1 MTDKTTIA
9 RPYARAAF
17 AAAQAHGVLPA
28 WSGALHTAAT
38 IVADP
43 QSENLLGNPHVS
55 SRQLADFVIDVGGG
69 KLGPQWAELVLALAQ
84 NGRLAVLP
92 EIAELFDALKDE
104 SEGVV
109 DVKVTSATTL
119 DSKQEQALSSALA
132 RRLKRKVRLHSEVDA
147 ALIGGAVIH
156 AGDLVIDGSLR
167 TRLERMAFELSA

>member
-1 MTDKTTIA
+1 MA
-9 RPYARAAF
+9 PVSPAF
-17 AAAQAHGVLPA
+17 AAASAHGVLPA
-28 WSGALHTAAT
+28 WSSALHTAAT
-38 IVADP
+38 VVADL
-43 QSENLLGNPHVS
+43 QSENLLGNPHVTAK
-55 SRQLADFVIDVGGG
+55 QLADFVIDVGGG

-109 DVKVTSATTL
+109 DVTVTSATTL

-132 RRLKRKVRLHSEVDA
+132 RRLKRKERLHSEVDA